1 MRPIFISAIILFLL
15 AACGA
20 DAPQVTATLPPTVT
34 LTATPSFT
42 EIPIATPTPTLTAD
56 HQAWK
61 EIIPSNEL
69 SHFSLDQSGNV
80 IDDRFPIGSEYG
92 KAYVKTSEG
101 LQLSHVFYGNWQTSE
116 DGKYK
121 LDVNGR
127 PMPIELAD
135 EQMNQL
141 DCVKKGKTCVYGE
154 RDSGHIGNAP
164 VFMVEGVS
172 TGAFEISPL
181 YDPQTGEY
189 LGSAYKSLVET
200 MDQNKNRSSIPV
212 IVQVVSTSGSNG
224 LYRFLQTYNNISESY
239 VALDSKMTATADQ
252 LSIIYDPG
260 TPLRLL
266 FFKETG
272 PDEKWTTSNAIA
284 RKFYIETNLIKMSDY
299 FESVNKGSTVAP
311 DLEAVFI
318 PTNWDTSS
326 K

>member
-1 MRPIFISAIILFLL
+1 MFLIT
-15 AACGA
+15 ACGSV
-20 DAPQVTATLPPTVT
+20 APQVTVTLPPTVT

-56 HQAWK
+56 QQAWK
-61 EIIPSNEL
+61 EIIPPIEL
-69 SHFSLDQSGNV
+69 SHFAVDKSGNV
-80 IDDRFPIGSEYG
+80 VDDRFPIGSEYG
-92 KAYVKTSEG
+92 KAYVKTAEG
-101 LQLSHVFYGNWQTSE
+101 LQLSHVFYGNWQTGE

-127 PMPIELAD
+127 PMPIELTD

-141 DCVKKGKTCVYGE
+141 DCVKKGKTCVYSE

-200 MDQNKNRSSIPV
+200 MDQNKNISNIPV

-252 LSIIYDPG
+252 LSIVYNPG
-260 TPLRLL
+260 TPLVLD

-272 PDEKWTTSNAIA
+272 PDGKWLAYNALT
-284 RKFYIETNLIKMSDY
+284 RKFYIESNLKKMSDY
-299 FESVNKGSTVAP
+299 FKSVNNGSTVAP

-318 PTNWDTSS
+318 PTNGDTSS